1 MNRFIQLIA
10 ILLLAI
16 TLSGCVIAIGT
27 DSFDGWADWHERQ
40 GRNTSYIRHLHLGRS
55 LSSIEA
61 DLGAPDFNE
70 SFNRD
75 GESFQVFYYRT
86 QRIHDDGRT
95 TIDETTP
102 LVFIDGEL
110 VGWGHSAIDKATR

>member
-1 MNRFIQLIA
+1 MNRFIQLMA

-16 TLSGCVIAIGT
+16 TLSGCIIAIGT
-27 DSFDGWADWHERQ
+27 DTFDDLADWQVRQ
-40 GRNTSYIRHLHLGRS
+40 GKNTLYIRHLDLGRS

-61 DLGAPDFNE
+61 DLGFPDFTE
-70 SFNRD
+70 SFTRD
-75 GESFQVFYYRT
+75 GEAFQVFYYRT
-86 QRIHDDGRT
+86 QRIHGDGRT

-110 VGWGHSAIDKATR
+110 VGWGHSAIEKATR